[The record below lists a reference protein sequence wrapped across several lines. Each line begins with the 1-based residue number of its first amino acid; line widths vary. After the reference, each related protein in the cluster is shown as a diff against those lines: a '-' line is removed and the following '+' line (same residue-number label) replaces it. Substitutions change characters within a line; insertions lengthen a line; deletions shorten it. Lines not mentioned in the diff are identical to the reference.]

1 MNEHIRRN
9 DLETRKIGA
18 CIEQKENLVFK
29 LTSQH
34 GGADRQSVAQDYIVA
49 KGSRYW
55 GGYSNKTVNF

>member
-9 DLETRKIGA
+9 DLETRKIGS

-34 GGADRQSVAQDYIVA
+34 GGADRQSVAQDYIGCQRQQVL
-49 KGSRYW
+49 